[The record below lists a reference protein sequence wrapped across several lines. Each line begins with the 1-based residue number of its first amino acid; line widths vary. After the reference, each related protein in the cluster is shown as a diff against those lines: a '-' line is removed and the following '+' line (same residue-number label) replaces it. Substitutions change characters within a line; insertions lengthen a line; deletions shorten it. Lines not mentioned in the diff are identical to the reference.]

1 MCDDSPETK
10 KCFQAL
16 KEVDFELAFLAMLTR
31 EGFKPLSRW
40 EKPLG
45 RDELDILRQTG
56 LLTKQIR
63 RTVKTGKV
71 VIETIFSVSPG
82 YIQLYEK
89 RFGNIPIDKSAAA
102 TRFEGFLFGFPPCCV
117 DKYIEHPYAKNDLA
131 QEDQKILFHWAC
143 KGCKI
148 TPVLLPAYKNLHNLL
163 DSY

>member
-1 MCDDSPETK
+1 MYYDSPEIK
-10 KCFQAL
+10 GCVQAL
-16 KEVDFELAFLAMLTR
+16 KEVDFELAFLALLTR
-31 EGFKPLSRW
+31 EGLKPLSRW
-40 EKPLG
+40 EKPLN
-45 RDELDILRQTG
+45 DHELELLQQIG

-89 RFGNIPIDKSAAA
+89 RFGNIPINKSAAT

-117 DKYIEHPYAKNDLA
+117 DKYIEQPYAKNDLA
-131 QEDQKILFHWAC
+131 QEEQKILFHWAC

-148 TPVLLPAYKNLHNLL
+148 TPVLLSAYRNLHDFL
-163 DSY
+163 DKY